1 MTAMVVKPL
10 QAGSVKLHWRF
21 FYNLLPTCHLAQR
34 QTSYMPPKP
43 TATERHQADSQ
54 SRPANN
60 LWRLL
65 GVFFAWAIGLST
77 AGLLTLLLLVGVAL
91 VMAYP
96 QLPDISDLAD
106 YRPKLSMRVF
116 SLEGKVIGEFGEE
129 RRKLVPF
136 KDIPVIV
143 KQAVLSIE
151 DARFYQHGG
160 VDYIGLV
167 RASLANVGRAKSQGA
182 STITMQVA
190 RNVYLSS
197 EKTFTRKIYEL
208 LLTYKLEHLLSK
220 DQIFEIYLNQIFL
233 GHRAYGFAAASETY
247 FGKPIQS
254 LSIAEA
260 AMLAG
265 LPKAP
270 SAYNP
275 INNPKRARSRQLY
288 IIERMEEN
296 GFITSA
302 QAKAA
307 KTEELKIRSVTAPNT
322 THAEYVA
329 EMARQLM
336 FAQYGNDIYT
346 RGLNVYT
353 TIKAEDQEIAYQ
365 ALRRGILDYELRQVY
380 RGPEKFITMPSDAR
394 ELEEAIDDAL
404 IEAGDKGDLLSAV
417 VLEATPKKVRVVRQN
432 TEVLEIIGDG
442 LKPVTSALSDKAP
455 PNIKLRPGAVVRV
468 SKNAKGDWSLTQLP
482 EVEGAFVALDP
493 ADGAIRSLVGGFDF
507 DKNKFNHV
515 TQAWRQP
522 GSSFKPFIYSAAIEK
537 GFTPATQV
545 NDAPLFFDASVTGSQ
560 AWEPKNYDGKFEGVM
575 SLKTALAKSKNM
587 VSIRILQAVGPQ
599 NAQNWI
605 SRFGFDPEKHPAYL
619 TMALG
624 AGSVTPMQVAMGYSV
639 FANGGYLVK
648 PYLITKV
655 SDPLGKV
662 LSVYTPIE
670 LDDRARAIEPRNAF
684 LISHLLQE
692 VTRAGTAMRAQAT
705 LKRSD
710 IYGKTGT
717 TNDSMDAWFAGYHQT
732 LTAVTWI
739 GYDTPRK
746 LGDRE
751 TGGGLSLPVWI
762 SYMQHALKNTPVS
775 GMPVPA
781 GVVFEGN
788 DWFYQEYT
796 HSTGVTSLGIEA
808 KPAEGEAIDPE
819 KKKIMEMFKE

>member
-1 MTAMVVKPL
+1 MSPAPPAKDRTESDLK
-10 QAGSVKLHWRF
+10 
-21 FYNLLPTCHLAQR
+21 
-34 QTSYMPPKP
+34 TSPV
-43 TATERHQADSQ
+43 
-54 SRPANN
+54 NN
-60 LWRLL
+60 LWRVL
-65 GVFFAWAIGLST
+65 GTFVSWAMGLSVA
-77 AGLLTLLLLVGVAL
+77 AGLTVLLLVGVAL

-116 SLEGKVIGEFGEE
+116 SVEGKVIGEFGEE
-129 RRKLVPF
+129 RRKLIPF
-136 KDIPVIV
+136 KDIPDVV

-160 VDYIGLV
+160 VDYIGLA

-288 IIERMEEN
+288 IIERMEDN
-296 GFITSA
+296 GFITSEQA
-302 QAKAA
+302 QAA
-307 KTEELKIRSVTAPNT
+307 KTEELKIRSVTTPNT

-336 FAQYGNDIYT
+336 FAQYGPDIYT
-346 RGLNVYT
+346 RGLSVYT
-353 TIKAEDQEIAYQ
+353 TIKAEDQEVAYQ

-380 RGPEKFITMPSDAR
+380 RGPEKFITLPAEER
-394 ELEEAIDDAL
+394 ELDDAIDDAL

-432 TEVLEIIGDG
+432 SEVLDITGDG
-442 LKPVTSALSDKAP
+442 LKPVTSGLSDKAP
-455 PNIKLRPGAVVRV
+455 PNIKLRPGAVVRI
-468 SKNAKGDWSLTQLP
+468 SKNAKGDWGLTQLP
-482 EVEGAFVALDP
+482 EVEGAFVAIDP

-507 DKNKFNHV
+507 NKNKFNHV
-515 TQAWRQP
+515 IQAWRQP
-522 GSSFKPFIYSAAIEK
+522 GSSFKPFIYSEALDK

-545 NDAPLFFDASVTGSQ
+545 NDAPLFFDATATGSQ

-605 SRFGFDPEKHPAYL
+605 SRFGFDPEKHPPYL

-624 AGSVTPMQVAMGYSV
+624 AGSVTPMQVALGYSV

-655 SDPLGKV
+655 TDPLGKV
-662 LSVYTPIE
+662 LSAYTPIE
-670 LDDRARAIEPRNAF
+670 LDERSRAIEPRNAF
-684 LISHLLQE
+684 VISHLLQE
-692 VTRAGTAMRAQAT
+692 VTRSGTAMRAQAV
-705 LKRSD
+705 LRRND

-762 SYMQHALKNTPVS
+762 SYMQHALRNAPVG
-775 GMPVPA
+775 GMPVPS

-788 DWFYQEYT
+788 DWFYSEFT
-796 HSTGVTSLGIEA
+796 HSTGVTSLGIEG
-808 KPAEGEAIDPE
+808 KSSEGEGAAIDPE
-819 KKKIMEMFKE
+819 KKKILDMFKE